1 MTNLRPILFLV
12 LAWLVAAPL
21 APALAGNPG
30 RKDSFKE
37 AVPTREATVLPET
50 VRRGQTVTLQ
60 LTFGL
65 APGWH
70 TYPTRQTDPNAG
82 DYVTGIKITPPE
94 GVVVVGQMQEPKP
107 LSKPEPDLQIK
118 DLHYYEGKFSWRQ
131 ELLVLPRATP
141 GKKEIKA
148 SIRLT
153 VCDAHSCL
161 PPKNEALTASF
172 TVSDAAPV
180 PVDPKYKHQVGG
192 AVSTT
197 PASPQSSSK
206 GDDQNVGGALEQ
218 GETRLPDPVGTPDRQ
233 GSAQGS
239 GPAATPDRQSSA
251 RVSDPAATP
260 DRLAQSRPPDDH
272 KSGLQYVLAQLNPDS
287 TTPTGLLSFLLAG
300 IFWGGV
306 SLVTPCVFPM
316 IPITVSFF
324 LKQSEKE
331 HHRPL
336 TMAVVY
342 SLTIVIVLTFSAV
355 VLLSFFRLLS
365 ISPKMN
371 FALGALFVFFAL
383 SLFGMYDIQLPAGLA
398 RLTSAREGRGG
409 LVGTMFM
416 ALTFTI
422 VSFACVAPFL
432 GGFGGTAAGSDFT
445 FLERI
450 LGGLAFSA
458 TFAAPFF
465 VLALFPSL
473 LRKLPKSGSWLN
485 TVKVV
490 MGFLEMAAALKFF
503 RAGEL
508 INAPTPTFFTYDLV
522 LGMWI
527 ALAILAGLYLLNVY
541 RLPHDTPAE
550 HISVPGLVLGFL
562 FLSLGFYLAPAL
574 FRYSPDGEKQR
585 PAGAIYAWI
594 DSFLLPE
601 SREGK
606 SGGLEWSGDLKGAV
620 AEARA
625 YRERTG
631 KRKLVFIDFTG
642 ETCTNCKLNERN
654 VFSKP
659 EISSLF
665 QPYELVQLYTDK
677 VPDKYYPPSVR
688 GRFGNSTARQQEDAA
703 ANLWFQREA
712 FGTEQLPLYVILE
725 PLPDKKIK
733 IAAKY
738 AEGKIN
744 DENAFTR
751 FLTEPLQ
758 TESSQVQLQSRP

>member
-1 MTNLRPILFLV
+1 MALWV
-12 LAWLVAAPL
+12 LASLFIGL
-21 APALAGNPG
+21 APALGAG
-30 RKDSFKE
+30 RTDAFKD
-37 AVPTREATVLPET
+37 AVPTREAAVSPQT

-70 TYPTRQTDPNAG
+70 TYPTHQTDPSAT
-82 DYVTGIKITPPE
+82 DYVTGIQITPPD
-94 GVVVVGQMQEPKP
+94 GVVIVGQLQEPKP

-118 DLHYYEGKFSWRQ
+118 DLHYYEGKFTWRR

-148 SIRLT
+148 SIRLI

-161 PPKNEALTASF
+161 PPRTESLTASF
-172 TVSDAAPV
+172 TVSDADPV
-180 PVDPKYKHQVGG
+180 PVDPKYKDLVGG
-192 AVSTT
+192 ATATAPILPPRPSHGGDQSVGNGQGVDLIKNPDGHGS
-197 PASPQSSSK
+197 PRAS
-206 GDDQNVGGALEQ
+206 
-218 GETRLPDPVGTPDRQ
+218 
-233 GSAQGS
+233 
-239 GPAATPDRQSSA
+239 AATPGSLADSA
-251 RVSDPAATP
+251 
-260 DRLAQSRPPDDH
+260 PPDDH
-272 KSGLQYVLAQLNPDS
+272 RSGLQSVLDQLNPDS
-287 TTPTGLLSFLLAG
+287 TTPAGLLSFLLAG
-300 IFWGGV
+300 VFWGGV

-336 TMAVVY
+336 TMAIVY
-342 SLTIVIVLTFSAV
+342 SLTIVVVLTFSAV
-355 VLLSFFRLLS
+355 LLLWFFRRLS

-371 FALGALFVFFAL
+371 FALGGLFVFFAL
-383 SLFGMYDIQLPAGLA
+383 SLFGMYEIQLPSGLA

-432 GGFGGTAAGSDFT
+432 GGFGGTAAGSAFT
-445 FLERI
+445 FPQRI
-450 LGGLAFSA
+450 LGGLAFSV

-490 MGFLEMAAALKFF
+490 MGFLELAAALKFF

-508 INAPTPTFFTYDLV
+508 ITSATPTFFTYDLV

-527 ALAILAGLYLLNVY
+527 ALSILAGLYLLNVY

-550 HISVPGLVLGFL
+550 HISVPALVLGFL

-574 FRYSPDGEKQR
+574 FRYSADGEKQR
-585 PAGAIYAWI
+585 PGGAIYAWI

-601 SREGK
+601 SREVK
-606 SGGLEWSGDLKGAV
+606 TAGLEWSGDLKGAI
-620 AEARA
+620 EDARS
-625 YRERTG
+625 YQERTG

-677 VPDKYYPPSVR
+677 VPDKYYPASAR
-688 GRFGNSTARQQEDAA
+688 SRFGNSTARQQEDAA

-725 PLPDKKIK
+725 PLPDRKIK

-744 DENAFTR
+744 DEKGFAR

-758 TESSQVQLQSRP
+758 TESSQAQLQSRP